1 MASFMPVYAIVK
13 KSIAAFLLLFCL
25 NSQAAEHFY
34 IDNASISKRGNGY
47 SLNATIHY
55 PLSPRVIEA
64 LENGVPIT
72 FLQHFRLSEPF
83 PVIGAYLP
91 WDWRETHWSTVI
103 SYQLRYHALS
113 EQYILLAMDTDK
125 RRNFPSLNSALDTLG
140 KIEQLTLPPKHD
152 INPDTTLLEIQSE
165 LDIHALPTPM
175 RPGALISDKWQIASP
190 WVTASWL

>member
-1 MASFMPVYAIVK
+1 MVFSMPVFVAVR
-13 KSIAAFLLLFCL
+13 SLTAALLLMLGL
-25 NSQAAEHFY
+25 NSHAAERFY
-34 IDNASISKRGNGY
+34 IDNAAISKIGNGY

-72 FLQHFRLSEPF
+72 FLQHFRLREPF
-83 PVIGAYLP
+83 PVIGEYVP
-91 WDWRETHWSTVI
+91 WNWRETRWSTVI

-113 EQYILLAMDTDK
+113 EQYILLAMDTHK
-125 RRNFPSLNSALDTLG
+125 RRNFPSLTSALNTLG
-140 KIEQLTLPPKHD
+140 KVERLNLPPEHD
-152 INPDTTLLEIQSE
+152 IDPNTMILEIQSE

-190 WVTASWL
+190 WVAASWP

>member
-1 MASFMPVYAIVK
+1 MPASVIVK
-13 KSIAAFLLLFCL
+13 NSFIAFLLLFCV

-83 PVIGAYLP
+83 LIIGDYLP
-91 WDWRETHWSTVI
+91 WDWKETHWSTVI

-113 EQYILLAMDTDK
+113 EQYILLAMDTNK
-125 RRNFPSLNSALDTLG
+125 RRNFPSLISALNTLG
-140 KIEQLTLPPKHD
+140 KVEQLTLPPEYD
-152 INPDTTLLEIQSE
+152 INPNTMILEIQSE

-190 WVTASWL
+190 WVTASWP